1 MITMALKCHHKNI
14 FNKIIVLKKHWR
26 SFTWFLIR
34 LIVTAPLVK
43 KHVTHST
50 NEQQLGINK

>member
-1 MITMALKCHHKNI
+1 MITMALKWHHKNI
-14 FNKIIVLKKHWR
+14 SNKIIVLKKYWR
-26 SFTWFLIR
+26 LFTWFLVC